1 MSAIQIRKAKREG
14 ARLVIM
20 LCGPS
25 GSGKTR
31 TALEIAL
38 GLAAHNPAA
47 IGFLDTENRRGS
59 LYADVFADPD
69 RLDRSDEEFLIADLF
84 APHSPDRYI
93 ESIQIFQ
100 RAGVKVLV
108 IDSGSHEWEGIG
120 GCIEIAEGSNPNKPN
135 WAKGKREHKKFMN
148 ALLTCDMHVIL
159 CLRAREKAKPEMQ
172 KIQGVDKL
180 VYVPLG
186 MQPIA
191 EQNVLYEATASLMLY
206 DEGLRQ
212 EVIKCPGPLVPFLAR
227 REGYITAADGDQVR
241 RWVEGGKEL
250 DPKVESW
257 RNRLISVTDQGVA
270 HINDCWGKVPAAIK
284 KKLGDDFHKTLLASA
299 EEYERQAR
307 EAGQDND
314 GDLDKVNQ
322 AIAGA
327 GQKPAPAQGDDESA
341 AAE

>member
-69 RLDRSDEEFLIADLF
+69 RLDRTDEEFLIADLF

-172 KIQGVDKL
+172 KVHGVDKL

-227 REGYITAADGDQVR
+227 GEGYITAADGDQVR
-241 RWVEGGKEL
+241 RWVEGGCL
-250 DPKVESW
+250 AVQMSRCGACTRCCPTWARPVAFRW
-257 RNRLISVTDQGVA
+257 RPWPLPGSCATPPGLGPSRGR
-270 HINDCWGKVPAAIK
+270 AAWPPCK
-284 KKLGDDFHKTLLASA
+284 RPWPRWT
-299 EEYERQAR
+299 
-307 EAGQDND
+307 
-314 GDLDKVNQ
+314 
-322 AIAGA
+322 
-327 GQKPAPAQGDDESA
+327 
-341 AAE
+341 

>member
-31 TALEIAL
+31 TALEIAF
-38 GLAAHNPAA
+38 GLSDYNPAA

-69 RLDRSDEEFLIADLF
+69 RQDRTEEEFLIADLF

-93 ESIQIFQ
+93 DAIQTFQ

-120 GCIEIAEGSNPNKPN
+120 GCLEIADGTNPNKPN
-135 WAKGKREHKKFMN
+135 WAKGKSAHKKFMN
-148 ALLTCDMHVIL
+148 AVLTSDMHIIL

-172 KIQGVDKL
+172 KINGVDKL
-180 VYVPLG
+180 VYVELG
-186 MQPIA
+186 MQPIT
-191 EQNVLYEATASLMLY
+191 EGNVLYEATASLMLY
-206 DEGLRQ
+206 DEGKRQ

-270 HINDCWGKVPAAIK
+270 HIKDCWTKVPAAIK
-284 KKLGDDFHKTLLASA
+284 KKLGDEFHQTLLASA
-299 EEYERQAR
+299 AEYERQALD
-307 EAGQDND
+307 AGND
-314 GDLDKVNQ
+314 SDEDLDKVNQ
-322 AIAGA
+322 AVGSA
-327 GQKPAPAQGDDESA
+327 GQKPAPVDDGA